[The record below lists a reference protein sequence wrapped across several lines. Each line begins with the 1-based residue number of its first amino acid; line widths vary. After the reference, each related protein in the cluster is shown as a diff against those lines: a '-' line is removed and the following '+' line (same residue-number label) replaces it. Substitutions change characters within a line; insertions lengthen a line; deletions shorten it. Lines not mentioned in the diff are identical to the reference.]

1 MAATMCI
8 SEDLPQKGNFFFL
21 QKPLDG
27 HIFIYDYKTKLN
39 INKFISTGNYF
50 FQLESYNK
58 NVMIKGTERY
68 YCLHI
73 FTLMTITSKR
83 NLLES

>member
-39 INKFISTGNYF
+39 IKFISIF
-50 FQLESYNK
+50 FSSVCQ
-58 NVMIKGTERY
+58 KGYKQSNSLSFNT
-68 YCLHI
+68 CMH
-73 FTLMTITSKR
+73 
-83 NLLES
+83 